1 MNNDEQTNNYLKVL
15 FFPNYNV
22 SVAEVIIPATEL
34 SQHIS
39 TAGTEAS
46 GTSNMK
52 FVLNGSLIIGTMDGA
67 NIEIHD
73 EVGAEN
79 IFIFGALESEVHGK
93 RERVS
98 STAPSEYIPS
108 SLARVIQ
115 AVRDGLFAEKNL
127 ILELLGTITNN
138 NDWYLVTQ
146 DFESYIEC
154 QNRVHFLSF
163 RLMKSTRTKSNGQ
176 KSLSSMPLDQANS
189 QVTGPSENMGK
200 KSGMLNHAKLLRM
213 CNSSQNKQKA
223 NVQ

>member
-1 MNNDEQTNNYLKVL
+1 MKVL

-22 SVAEVIIPATEL
+22 SAAEVIIPATEL

-154 QNRVHFLSF
+154 QNKVNFLLF
-163 RLMKSTRTKSNGQ
+163 RLMKNTKTKFNGR
-176 KSLSSMPLDQANS
+176 KNLF
-189 QVTGPSENMGK
+189 
-200 KSGMLNHAKLLRM
+200 
-213 CNSSQNKQKA
+213 
-223 NVQ
+223 